1 VAKIVDL
8 SKLIYDNP
16 NDPFFMRVKID
27 NRAHKKSHALIR
39 FFLKLPKRLFGETF
53 FGWADDTITQ
63 MGVHST
69 THIDAPYHYSPTTE
83 GGVRSKTI
91 DEMPLEWGYGDG
103 IVLDFS
109 AKDELDPI
117 TLQDITSKVAES
129 GVTIKEGT
137 IVLIRTDRDKYIGTK
152 EYPERGT
159 GMSGEATRWLI
170 EQGVRV
176 MGIDQWGWDL
186 PLNHQ
191 VKLAKEQNSPEI
203 FWEGH
208 RVGAELEYFHMEQLV
223 NLSALPSDGFKVAV
237 FPLKIKGASAAPAR
251 VVAIFDDE

>member
-1 VAKIVDL
+1 MTKIIDL

-16 NDPFFMRVKID
+16 DDPFFMRTKITH
-27 NRAHKKSHALIR
+27 RPHKKSHLLIR
-39 FFLKLPKRLFGETF
+39 LFLKLPKRLFGKNF
-53 FGWADDTITQ
+53 YGWADDTITQ

-69 THIDAPYHYSPTTE
+69 THIDAPFHYAPTVN
-83 GGVRSKTI
+83 GKSAKTI
-91 DEMPLEWGYGDG
+91 DQMPLEWGYGDG
-103 IVLDFS
+103 IVLDFTHK
-109 AKDELDPI
+109 ADFDPI
-117 TLQDITSKVAES
+117 TLNDVKQVLNES
-129 GVTIKEGT
+129 DLTIEPRN
-137 IVLIRTDRDKYIGTK
+137 IVLIKTGRDKFIGTK

-170 EQGVRV
+170 EQGIKV

-186 PLNHQ
+186 PLRYQ
-191 VKLAKEQNSPEI
+191 AKLAREKGSTEL

-223 NLSALPSDGFKVAV
+223 NLDQLPPSGFKVAV

-251 VVAIFDDE
+251 VVAILEE